1 MGVPALFLLNKVNLG
16 QFVKLIGCSNLECDL
31 AFFKK
36 KCILRAR
43 ITMEDLVLTIPTQD
57 LGIMETLATRM
68 GWTVRSKRSIVQKFV
83 DSCPKT
89 PMMSDEEIAA
99 EVNAVRYG
107 K

>member
-1 MGVPALFLLNKVNLG
+1 MM
-16 QFVKLIGCSNLECDL
+16 L
-31 AFFKK
+31 AFFLE
-36 KCILRAR
+36 KCILQTR
-43 ITMEDLVLTIPTQD
+43 IIMEDLILTIPTQD

-83 DSCPKT
+83 DSCPKA
-89 PMMSDEEIAA
+89 PMMTDEEIAA